1 MKSFKNNGVIIKHM
15 STKKIYFDYAAS
27 RPVREEVLKAM
38 EPFFAKKHGNASSL
52 HSFGQQAKK
61 ALEASRSAIA
71 KRIGAEP
78 DEIYFTSGGTEGNN
92 WTLKGLS
99 FANPAKKHIITSNIE
114 HDCVLNASRWLEK
127 RGASLTYLP
136 VSKDG
141 LVNPNDARNA
151 IRKDTL
157 VVSIMHA
164 NNEIGTINDIEKIAK
179 ICKEK
184 GALFHTDACQSF
196 TKVPV
201 DVKRMNIDLMT
212 INAHKIYGPQGVGA
226 LFIRKGIKIEPL
238 LHGGGHERGL
248 RSTTE
253 NIPGVVGF
261 AKAAEL
267 GCAEMKSEM
276 ERQKKLRDYLVENIL
291 KIEDSWI
298 NGSMQHRIA
307 DNANFCFR
315 GVEGESIVL
324 HLDAKGVAASTGS
337 ACSSK
342 SLEPSHVLLA
352 LGLKPEEA
360 HGSLRLTMG
369 IYTTKADVDYVIKVL
384 PQIIENLRKI
394 SPFRK

>member
-1 MKSFKNNGVIIKHM
+1 MFM
-15 STKKIYFDYAAS
+15 KKIYFDYAAS
-27 RPVREEVLKAM
+27 RPVRGEVLKAM

-52 HSFGQQAKK
+52 HGFGQQAKE
-61 ALEASRSAIA
+61 ALEESRATIA
-71 KRIGAEP
+71 KQINAEP

-92 WTLKGLS
+92 WALKGLH
-99 FANPAKKHIITSNIE
+99 FANPQKKYIITSKIE

-127 RGASLTYLP
+127 RGISVAYIP
-136 VSKDG
+136 VSRDG
-141 LVNPNDARNA
+141 LVNPGDVRNA

-157 VVSIMHA
+157 VVSVMHA
-164 NNEIGTINDIEKIAK
+164 NNEIGTINDIAAIANV
-179 ICKEK
+179 CNEK
-184 GALFHTDACQSF
+184 GVLFHTDACQSF
-196 TKVPV
+196 TKVPI
-201 DVKRMNIDLMT
+201 DVKKMNIDMMT

-226 LFIRKGIKIEPL
+226 LYIRKGINIEPL

-267 GCAEMKSEM
+267 GCAEMKTEM
-276 ERQKKLRDYLVENIL
+276 ERQKKLREHLVDNIL
-291 KIEDSWI
+291 KIDESWL
-298 NGSMQHRIA
+298 NGSREKRLA

-352 LGLKPEEA
+352 LGLKPEDA

-369 IYTTKADVDYVIKVL
+369 IHTTKADVDYVIKIL
-384 PQIIENLRKI
+384 PPIIENLRKI

>member
-1 MKSFKNNGVIIKHM
+1 MT
-15 STKKIYFDYAAS
+15 TKKIYFDYAAS

-61 ALEASRSAIA
+61 ALEESRDTLA
-71 KRIGAEP
+71 KQIGAEP

-92 WTLKGLS
+92 WALKGLF
-99 FANPAKKHIITSNIE
+99 FANPNKKHIITSQIE
-114 HDCVLNASRWLEK
+114 HDCILNASGWLEK
-127 RGASLTYLP
+127 RGVSVTYLP
-136 VSKDG
+136 VGKDG
-141 LVNPNDARNA
+141 LVNPDDVKNA

-157 VVSIMHA
+157 VVSIMHV
-164 NNEIGTINDIEKIAK
+164 NNEIGTINDIGAIAK
-179 ICKEK
+179 VCRDNGI
-184 GALFHTDACQSF
+184 LFHTDACQSF
-196 TKVPV
+196 TKVPI
-201 DVKRMNIDLMT
+201 DVKKMGIDMMT

-226 LFIRKGIKIEPL
+226 LYIRKGIKIEPL

-267 GCAEMKSEM
+267 GCAEMKTEM
-276 ERQKKLRDYLVENIL
+276 ERQRKLRDYLVKEVL
-291 KIEDSWI
+291 KIKDSWV
-298 NGSMQHRIA
+298 NGSLQHRIA
-307 DNANFCFR
+307 DNANFGFL

-337 ACSSK
+337 ACSSTK
-342 SLEPSHVLLA
+342 LEPSHVLLA

-369 IYTTKADVDYVIKVL
+369 IHTTKADVDYVIKIL
-384 PQIIENLRKI
+384 SQIIENLRKI
-394 SPFRK
+394 SPFEK

>member
-1 MKSFKNNGVIIKHM
+1 MPAKR
-15 STKKIYFDYAAS
+15 IYFDYAAS
-27 RPVREEVLKAM
+27 RPVREEALKAM

-61 ALEASRSAIA
+61 ALEESRATIA
-71 KRIGAEP
+71 RQIGAEP

-92 WTLKGLS
+92 WALKGLF
-99 FANPAKKHIITSNIE
+99 FANSNKKHIITSQIE
-114 HDCVLNASRWLEK
+114 HDCILNASGWLES
-127 RGASLTYLP
+127 RGASVIYLP
-136 VSKDG
+136 VGKDG
-141 LVNPNDARNA
+141 LVNPDDVRNA

-164 NNEIGTINDIEKIAK
+164 NNEIGTVNDIAEIAK
-179 ICKEK
+179 VCREK
-184 GALFHTDACQSF
+184 GILFHTDACQSF
-196 TKVPV
+196 TKVPI
-201 DVKRMNIDLMT
+201 DVKKMGIDMMT

-226 LFIRKGIKIEPL
+226 IYIRKGIKIEPL
-238 LHGGGHERGL
+238 LHGGGHERGM

-253 NIPGVVGF
+253 NIAGVVGF

-267 GCAEMKSEM
+267 GCAEMEKEM
-276 ERQKKLRDYLVENIL
+276 ERQEKLREYLVKEIL
-291 KIEDSWI
+291 KIKDSWL
-298 NGSMQHRIA
+298 NGSREKRLA

-337 ACSSK
+337 ACSSSK
-342 SLEPSHVLLA
+342 LEPSHVLLA

-384 PQIIENLRKI
+384 PPIIENLRKI
-394 SPFRK
+394 SPFRN